1 MKKINKKYMILILII
16 LLTIIGGIFM
26 FKPKNNQNLGET
38 VYIEVYQDDT
48 VVNVIDRVIQAG
60 VKIDY
65 NKLYKEFINQDAK
78 IYVNTYELKTNMN
91 AKEIVDILNNPQT
104 NFTGNKFVIF
114 EGDNILNI
122 ATRLAHAS
130 NNQYSKEDILNYWN
144 NKNTIKELINKYW
157 FLTDDILN
165 KDILYPLEGYFGCAT
180 YPLVSN
186 FTIEEMTSKFLDA
199 QSQVLEP
206 YRQANKRNN
215 LSINEVLTLASIIER
230 ETMTDSD
237 KYKVSGVFHNR
248 IEQNMPLQS
257 DITVLYALGEHKE
270 HVLYS
275 DLEVNSPYNT
285 YKNQGLP
292 PGPISMVSPKAI
304 DASINPEDN
313 DYLYFFAKQHTGEVI
328 YSKTLEEH
336 EKVSQEYAWE

>member
-1 MKKINKKYMILILII
+1 MKKINKIFIAIG
-16 LLTIIGGIFM
+16 LLLAIIGGFFM
-26 FKPKNNQNLGET
+26 FSSKNNQELGET
-38 VYIEVYQDDT
+38 IYIEVYQDDT

-60 VKIDY
+60 VNIDY

-91 AKEIVDILNNPQT
+91 AKEIVEILNNPQT

-114 EGDNILNI
+114 EGDTIFNI
-122 ATRLAHAS
+122 ASRLAKVS
-130 NNQYSKEDILNYWN
+130 DGKYTQDQIINYWN
-144 NKNTIKELINKYW
+144 DKNILKELISKYW
-157 FLTDDILN
+157 FLSNDILN
-165 KDILYPLEGYFGCAT
+165 ENIVYPLEGYFGCAT
-180 YPLVSN
+180 YPLVN
-186 FTIEEMTSKFLDA
+186 DFTLEEMTTKFLDA

-248 IEQNMPLQS
+248 LEQNMPLQS

-285 YKNQGLP
+285 YKNLGLP

-304 DASINPEDN
+304 DATINPEDN